1 MKTSVKFGIAFAL
14 VWMIIN
20 MIVYYS
26 GGSIGFFKLGIM
38 INVFLLMTGIAVG
51 LYMSKK
57 DEGFAEGHFL
67 ADFKA
72 AMQTGIIYTILV
84 AGFAYLYH
92 EKIDPSIR
100 NTMIAERTADL
111 HKKFPDDTN
120 FLALQDTD
128 PTWAGKSFDD
138 FIENKE
144 DNFESIFSSSS
155 VFIAHLMGLT
165 FFSGFYSFFVTLIF
179 RKIVMRGPKKAS

>member
-1 MKTSVKFGIAFAL
+1 MKTSVKIGIAFAL
-14 VWMIIN
+14 IWMIIN
-20 MIVYYS
+20 MIVFYV
-26 GGSIGFFKLGIM
+26 GGSIGFFKIGIL
-38 INVFLLMTGIAVG
+38 INVFLLMAGIAVG
-51 LYMSKK
+51 LYLSKK
-57 DEGFAEGHFL
+57 DEGFAVGHFL

-92 EKIDPSIR
+92 ERIDPSIR
-100 NTMIAERTADL
+100 NTMISERTADL
-111 HKKFPDDTN
+111 NAKFPDDSN
-120 FLALQDTD
+120 FMALQETD

-165 FFSGFYSFFVTLIF
+165 FFAGFYSFFVTLIF
-179 RKIVMRGPKKAS
+179 RKVVMKGSQKKS